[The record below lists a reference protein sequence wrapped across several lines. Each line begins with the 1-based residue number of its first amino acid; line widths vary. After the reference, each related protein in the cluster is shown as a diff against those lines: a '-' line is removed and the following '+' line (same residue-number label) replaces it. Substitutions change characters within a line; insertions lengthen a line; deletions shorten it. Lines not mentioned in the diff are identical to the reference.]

1 MTQERSAEA
10 AGLRLAEIRDLLDCE
25 VVCGG
30 HRLDEVV
37 TECFAA
43 DLMSDVLAF
52 SKPHALLITG
62 LSGIQSVHTADVA
75 ELAGIVFVH
84 RKRPPQQV
92 LDLARERNLPVLS
105 TPLHMFD
112 ACAAL
117 AARGLRGGSKS

>member
-1 MTQERSAEA
+1 MTPKRATDA

-25 VVCGG
+25 VICGG
-30 HRLDEVV
+30 HRLDLVV

-52 SKPHALLITG
+52 SKPHVLLITG

-75 ELAGIVFVH
+75 ELAGILFVH
-84 RKRPPQQV
+84 HKHPSQQV

-105 TPLHMFD
+105 TPHHMFD

-117 AARGLRGGSKS
+117 AARGLRSGSKG

>member
-1 MTQERSAEA
+1 MTPKHAAEA
-10 AGLRLAEIRDLLDCE
+10 AGLRLAEVRDLLGCD
-25 VVCGG
+25 VICGG
-30 HRLDEVV
+30 NGLDDVV

-52 SKPHALLITG
+52 SKPRVLLITG

-75 ELAGIVFVH
+75 ELAGILFVH
-84 RKRPPQQV
+84 RKRPSQQV
-92 LDLARERNLPVLS
+92 LDLARERNLPLLS

-117 AARGLRGGSKS
+117 AAKGLRGGSKS

>member
-1 MTQERSAEA
+1 MTRKRAAKA
-10 AGLRLAEIRDLLDCE
+10 AGLRLAEIRDLLGCE
-25 VVCGG
+25 VLCGA
-30 HRLDEVV
+30 HRLDEIV

-52 SKPHALLITG
+52 SKPHTLLITG

-84 RKRPPQQV
+84 RKRPSPQV
-92 LDLARERNLPVLS
+92 LDLAAERELPVLS

-117 AARGLRGGSKS
+117 AARGLRGGSKG

>member
-1 MTQERSAEA
+1 MTRKRSAKT
-10 AGLRLAEIRDLLDCE
+10 AGLRLAEIRDLLGCE
-25 VVCGG
+25 VVCGEE
-30 HRLDEVV
+30 RLEEVV

-52 SKPHALLITG
+52 SKPRVLLITG

-84 RKRPPQQV
+84 RKRPSPQV
-92 LDLARERNLPVLS
+92 IDLAAERGIPVLS
-105 TPLHMFD
+105 THLHMFD

-117 AARGLRGGSKS
+117 AAKGLRGGSKG

>member
-1 MTQERSAEA
+1 MTSDPTSMS
-10 AGLRLAEIRDLLDCE
+10 AGLRLAEIRDLLGCE
-25 VVCGG
+25 VISGG

>member
-1 MTQERSAEA
+1 MTAKRNVPA
-10 AGLRLAEIRDLLDCE
+10 AGLRLSEIRDLLGCE

-30 HRLDEVV
+30 HKLEEVV

-52 SKPHALLITG
+52 SRPNVLLITG

-75 ELAGIVFVH
+75 DLAGILYVH

-92 LDLARERNLPVLS
+92 VDLARERNLPVLS

-117 AARGLRGGSKS
+117 AAKGLRGGSKG

>member
-1 MTQERSAEA
+1 MTPTRTARV

-25 VVCGG
+25 VICGG
-30 HRLDEVV
+30 NRLDEMV

-52 SKPHALLITG
+52 SKPHVLLITG

-75 ELAGIVFVH
+75 ELSGILFVH
-84 RKRPPQQV
+84 RKRPSQQV

-105 TPLHMFD
+105 TPHHMFD

-117 AARGLRGGSKS
+117 AARGLRGGSKG

>member
-1 MTQERSAEA
+1 MAPEPTSDAV
-10 AGLRLAEIRDLLDCE
+10 GLRLAEIRDLLGCE
-25 VVCGG
+25 VISGE

-52 SKPHALLITG
+52 SKPNVLLITG

-75 ELAGIVFVH
+75 ELSGIVFVH
-84 RKRPPQQV
+84 RKRPSPQV

-112 ACAAL
+112 ACATL
-117 AARGLRGGSKS
+117 AARGLRGGSKG